1 MERGTKII
9 NKKKSTTNTG
19 TRQATKEAKQKVA
32 EHLEYMEN
40 PHITDII
47 ALIQPLYDF
56 DVRDLIEKELKRK
69 ARYIMSTFKDS
80 NKVRIYFSDNDGVYI
95 NVDKTQDL
103 VELSKVNRQLSVKY
117 SGLNAA
123 IKKVQG
129 KIRKIVDKFRKNK
142 HRRA

>member
-1 MERGTKII
+1 MK
-9 NKKKSTTNTG
+9 NKKKDTTSSG
-19 TRQATKEAKQKVA
+19 TRQATKKAKQKVA

-40 PHITDII
+40 PHITNIM

-56 DVRDLIEKELKRK
+56 DTHDLIKKELKRK

-80 NKVRIYFSDNDGVYI
+80 KKVRIYFSDNDGVYI
-95 NVDKTQDL
+95 NIDKTQDL

-129 KIRKIVDKFRKNK
+129 KIQKIVDKFKKNK
-142 HRRA
+142 QRRA

>member
-1 MERGTKII
+1 MTD
-9 NKKKSTTNTG
+9 KKKNKASSG
-19 TRQATKEAKQKVA
+19 TRQATMKAKKIVA
-32 EHLEYMEN
+32 EHLEHMEN

-47 ALIQPLYDF
+47 ALIHPLYDF
-56 DVRDLIEKELKRK
+56 DAHDLINKELKRK

-80 NKVRIYFSDNDGVYI
+80 KKVRIYFSDNDGVYI

-103 VELSKVNRQLSVKY
+103 VELSKINRQLSVKY

-129 KIRKIVDKFRKNK
+129 RIEKIVGRFKKNK
-142 HRRA
+142 QRRA